1 MRGSLSRFRELPLQV
16 GPGKLGGAAFCTR
29 SWQIFSAQCS
39 DPVPEI
45 KPPCPNGDLRCTSVA
60 LAVVPFY
67 MCSLATPSH
76 GSRLR

>member
-16 GPGKLGGAAFCTR
+16 GPSKLGGAAFCTR
-29 SWQIFSAQCS
+29 SWQIFSVQYS

-45 KPPCPNGDLRCTSVA
+45 KPPCSNRDLRRTSVA

-67 MCSLATPSH
+67 ICSLATPSH